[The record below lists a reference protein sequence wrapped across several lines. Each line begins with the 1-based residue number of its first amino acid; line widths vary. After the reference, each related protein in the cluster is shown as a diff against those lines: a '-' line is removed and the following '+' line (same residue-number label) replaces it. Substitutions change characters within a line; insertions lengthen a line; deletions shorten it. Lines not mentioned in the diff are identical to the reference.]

1 VNTSTSQPTHIVLI
15 GMMGVGKST
24 VGRRLAKQLDR
35 PFLDSDD
42 EVVRRTG
49 REVAEI
55 FTVDGEDAFRD
66 IEASVMLD
74 LLASQSPSVIAAAG
88 GSILRSETRETMKR
102 AATVIWMRAPVD
114 VLVGRTSRGM
124 HRPAL
129 ANDPVGTLT
138 KMESD
143 RQSIYAEVA
152 DAVVDCTQPISGVI
166 DSILTAVEEVRT
178 S

>member
-1 VNTSTSQPTHIVLI
+1 MNATTSPPTHIVLI

-24 VGRRLAKQLDR
+24 VGRRLAKNLDR

-49 REVAEI
+49 RQVADI

-88 GSILRSETRETMKR
+88 GSILRSETRESMKR
-102 AATVIWMRAPVD
+102 SATVIWMRAPID
-114 VLVGRTSRGM
+114 VLVGRTSRGT

-152 DAVVDCTQPISGVI
+152 DAIVDCTQPISGVI

>member
-1 VNTSTSQPTHIVLI
+1 MNATTSPPTHIVLI

-24 VGRRLAKQLDR
+24 VGRRLAKNLDR

-49 REVAEI
+49 RQVADI

-74 LLASQSPSVIAAAG
+74 LLASESPSVIAAAG
-88 GSILRSETRETMKR
+88 GSILRSETRESMKR
-102 AATVIWMRAPVD
+102 SATVIWMRAPID
-114 VLVGRTSRGM
+114 VLVGRTSRGT

-129 ANDPVGTLT
+129 ANDPLGTLT

-152 DAVVDCTQPISGVI
+152 DAIVDCTQPISGVI

>member
-1 VNTSTSQPTHIVLI
+1 MNATTSPPTHIVLI

-24 VGRRLAKQLDR
+24 VGRRLAKNLDR

-49 REVAEI
+49 RQVADI

-74 LLASQSPSVIAAAG
+74 LLGSESPSVIAAAG
-88 GSILRSETRETMKR
+88 GSILRSETRESMKR
-102 AATVIWMRAPVD
+102 SATVIWMRAPID
-114 VLVGRTSRGM
+114 VLVGRTSRGT

-152 DAVVDCTQPISGVI
+152 DAIVDCTQPISGVI

>member
-1 VNTSTSQPTHIVLI
+1 MNISTSQPTHIVLI

-24 VGRRLAKQLDR
+24 VGRRLAKHLDR

-55 FTVDGEDAFRD
+55 FTVDGEEAFRD

-88 GSILRSETRETMKR
+88 GSILRSETRQTMKR

-114 VLVGRTSRGM
+114 VLVGRTSRGT

-129 ANDPVGTLT
+129 ANDPVGTLS

>member
-1 VNTSTSQPTHIVLI
+1 MNATTSPQTHIVLI

-24 VGRRLAKQLDR
+24 VGRRLAKNLDR

-49 REVAEI
+49 RQVADI

-74 LLASQSPSVIAAAG
+74 LLASESPSVIAAAG
-88 GSILRSETRETMKR
+88 GSILRSETRESMKR
-102 AATVIWMRAPVD
+102 SATVIWMRAPID
-114 VLVGRTSRGM
+114 VLVGRTSRGT

-152 DAVVDCTQPISGVI
+152 DAIVDCTQPISGVI

>member
-1 VNTSTSQPTHIVLI
+1 MNATTSPPTHIVLI

-24 VGRRLAKQLDR
+24 VGRRLAKNLDR

-49 REVAEI
+49 RQVADI

-74 LLASQSPSVIAAAG
+74 LLASESPSVIAAAG
-88 GSILRSETRETMKR
+88 GSILRSETRESMKR
-102 AATVIWMRAPVD
+102 SATVIWMRAPID
-114 VLVGRTSRGM
+114 VLVGRTSRGT

-152 DAVVDCTQPISGVI
+152 DAIVDCTQPISGVI

>member
-1 VNTSTSQPTHIVLI
+1 
-15 GMMGVGKST
+15 MGVGKST

-143 RQSIYAEVA
+143 RQSIYAGVA